1 MSLEIIRDLLAWCIV
16 INWIVLLWWLVF
28 FIMAHDWMYRIHSKW
43 FKIPVDRFDAL
54 HYGGMALFKIGI
66 LLFNLVP
73 YLALRIVG

>member
-1 MSLEIIRDLLAWCIV
+1 MTLEATRSMLAWCSL
-16 INWIVLLWWLVF
+16 INIGLLLVWFLF
-28 FIMAHDWMYRIHSKW
+28 FLFARDWMCRMHSTW

-54 HYGGMALFKIGI
+54 HYGGMGLFKIGI